1 MKSYKLSW
9 THTISFQHVSP
20 DFGDDFRDICAYF
33 CTDVN
38 GNHTLKSQMVQKF
51 LKRCGT
57 ANTSHWL
64 GQCHWHQLPIW
75 HVKSHQ
81 CEPGLKVLSCVRLPP
96 VASLLSR
103 SWETQRPWR
112 PGVSQ
117 MQVLQF
123 RNLANA
129 PYAYLLTD
137 KRPMWKISAQFAE
150 GFPAKVESF
159 SHLLHKINGEQRAV
173 ASLLLK
179 NLDMPTMV
187 WLSHSQDG
195 VNSNPANKGFLE
207 TV

>member
-1 MKSYKLSW
+1 MRCSKCGEHRFRTVQLLLIW
-9 THTISFQHVSP
+9 HV
-20 DFGDDFRDICAYF
+20 
-33 CTDVN
+33 V
-38 GNHTLKSQMVQKF
+38 
-51 LKRCGT
+51 
-57 ANTSHWL
+57 
-64 GQCHWHQLPIW
+64 W

-81 CEPGLKVLSCVRLPP
+81 CEPGLKVLSCVHLPP

-159 SHLLHKINGEQRAV
+159 SHLLHKIKWRAKSSGKLTFKELRYAYHGLAKSQPRWGE
-173 ASLLLK
+173 
-179 NLDMPTMV
+179 
-187 WLSHSQDG
+187 
-195 VNSNPANKGFLE
+195 
-207 TV
+207 